1 MNKIVKPKKINE
13 NIARVTAMLIGDG
26 SLPIKHNG
34 EGKRNYLLYFCN
46 TDYSLV
52 NKFSTIIENE
62 FKISGRI
69 SERQRKNRKIIY
81 EYNKYSKEIC
91 EYFNNEMQVP
101 YGEKSNKVIV
111 PEKIKRSNKKIKNA
125 FLWGLIETDGGIK
138 REKGL
143 IFHCASRKLL
153 EDVSTLVNEIYKIN
167 KKEVKEYKQN
177 EFKSYQLTFTKHET
191 ENILKLG

>member
-13 NIARVTAMLIGDG
+13 NIAKITAMLIGDG

-46 TDYSLV
+46 TDYSIV
-52 NKFSTIIENE
+52 NNFSDMIENE
-62 FKISGRI
+62 FKIAGRI
-69 SERQRKNRKIIY
+69 SNRKRTNRKRIY

-111 PEKIKRSNKKIKNA
+111 PEKIKIGNKKIKKA
-125 FLWGLIETDGGIK
+125 FLRGLIETDGGAK
-138 REKGL
+138 RKKGL

-153 EDVSTLVNEIYKIN
+153 EGVSKLISEVYNIN
-167 KKEVKEYKQN
+167 QKEVKEYKQN
-177 EFKSYQLTFTKHET
+177 EFKSYQLTFTKHDT
-191 ENILKLG
+191 ENILKPE